1 MTPML
6 TKPHRRAADHL
17 PSADPMD
24 YEVRHIMTPG
34 VVTIVEDASLVQV
47 YRALM
52 AHRVHSVLV
61 LGAHAGRPLGW
72 VTAHGLLGWV
82 DGDASLAV
90 ARDAITEAPTTI
102 SPSATA
108 RDALVAL
115 SQPMTQQLLVAAA
128 PDRLP
133 EGVVSALDLVAASGS

>member
-1 MTPML
+1 MSPML
-6 TKPHRRAADHL
+6 TKSNIRSSDHL

-24 YEVRHIMTPG
+24 YEVRDLMTPG
-34 VVTIVEDASLVQV
+34 VVTIVEDASLVQT
-47 YRALM
+47 YRALA
-52 AHRVHSVLV
+52 AHRVHAVLV
-61 LGAHAGRPLGW
+61 LGANIGKPLGW
-72 VTAHGLLGWV
+72 VTDHGLLAWI
-82 DGDASLAV
+82 DRDPSLAV

-115 SQPMTQQLLVAAA
+115 SQPMTQQLLVTSS

-133 EGVVSALDLVAASGS
+133 EGVVTALDLIAAGGR

>member
-1 MTPML
+1 MTPTL
-6 TKPHRRAADHL
+6 TKSHRRASDHL

-24 YEVRHIMTPG
+24 YELRHIMTPG

-47 YRALM
+47 YRALV
-52 AHRVHSVLV
+52 AHRVHAVLV
-61 LGAHAGRPLGW
+61 LGARTGRPLGW
-72 VTAHGLLGWV
+72 VTAHGLLAWI
-82 DGDASLAV
+82 DSDPSLAV
-90 ARDAITEAPTTI
+90 ARDAITEAAKTI

-115 SQPMTQQLLVAAA
+115 SQPMTQQLLVTAS

-133 EGVVSALDLVAASGS
+133 EGVVTPLDLVAASGD